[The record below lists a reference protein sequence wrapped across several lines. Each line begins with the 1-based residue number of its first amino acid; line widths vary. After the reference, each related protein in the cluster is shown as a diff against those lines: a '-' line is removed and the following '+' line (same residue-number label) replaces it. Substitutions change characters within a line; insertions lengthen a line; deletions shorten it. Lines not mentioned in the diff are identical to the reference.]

1 MSEVVGLNL
10 ALLETVR
17 EPLLL
22 VSEKLEV
29 IEANPGFY
37 QDFNLIDLQ
46 SIQKNWNEDE
56 GIFHELKSLIAS
68 KIPLEKSIRDLKL
81 TFTLQD
87 VTKLYSVNVSPY
99 FNSEKQIQEILISFQ
114 RIRNN
119 QIPPIKNT
127 NEIKNIE
134 EIFSQAP

>member
-37 QDFNLIDLQ
+37 HDFNLIDLQ
-46 SIQKNWNEDE
+46 SIQKNWNEMKE
-56 GIFHELKSLIAS
+56 
-68 KIPLEKSIRDLKL
+68 
-81 TFTLQD
+81 
-87 VTKLYSVNVSPY
+87 Y
-99 FNSEKQIQEILISFQ
+99 FMS
-114 RIRNN
+114 
-119 QIPPIKNT
+119 
-127 NEIKNIE
+127 
-134 EIFSQAP
+134 